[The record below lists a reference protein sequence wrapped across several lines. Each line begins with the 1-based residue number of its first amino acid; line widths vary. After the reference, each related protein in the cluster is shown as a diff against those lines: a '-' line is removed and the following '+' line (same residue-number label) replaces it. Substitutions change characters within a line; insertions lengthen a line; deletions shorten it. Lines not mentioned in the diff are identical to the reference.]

1 MRHKIFVCGV
11 LLCLFPPV
19 LLEGCAATV
28 VALGVGVAAG
38 TALVLSERRTAGVMV
53 EDEAIELKI
62 LNNLMVKGEPGR
74 MGHVNVTSYNGS
86 VLLTGEVPNE
96 QARQRAADIASKME
110 KVSRVYNELRIAGP
124 SAYLTRSSDTYISSK
139 IKTKLVAAKN
149 TLPTRIKVVTEN
161 GVVYLMG
168 LVKDQEAEQAIHI
181 ARNTGGVQRVV
192 NLFERLPS

>member
-1 MRHKIFVCGV
+1 MRYKILIFGIIASLVPS
-11 LLCLFPPV
+11 L

-28 VALGVGVAAG
+28 IAVGAAAG
-38 TALVLSERRTAGVMV
+38 TAIFLSERRTSGVMV
-53 EDEAIELKI
+53 EDQAIELKI
-62 LNNLMVKGEPGR
+62 LNNLLIKGEPGR

-96 QARQRAADIASKME
+96 QARQRAAEIASKIE

-124 SAYLTRSSDTYISSK
+124 SAYLTRSSDAYITSK
-139 IKTKLVAAKN
+139 IKTKLVTAKN

-168 LVKDQEAEQAIHI
+168 LVKDYEAEQAIHI
-181 ARNTGGVQRVV
+181 ARNAGGVQRVV
-192 NLFERLPS
+192 NLLERIPS